1 MNGSRQFKQHIVKIN
16 SKEEEEQKFVVLSPP
31 PILKKNDNKKYIL
44 SQKQERLYNQTLCER
59 IWNEIPNPLSD
70 NCTQKIVKKEL
81 LFLDID
87 RNNNYIFNVKC
98 FDCL

>member
-1 MNGSRQFKQHIVKIN
+1 MNASRQFKQHIFILLN
-16 SKEEEEQKFVVLSPP
+16 TKEEEEEIVVSSPP

-44 SQKQERLYNQTLCER
+44 SHKQERLYNQTLCER
-59 IWNEIPNPLSD
+59 IWKEIPNPMCN
-70 NCTQKIVKKEL
+70 NCMQKIVKKEL

-87 RNNNYIFNVKC
+87 RNNNYIFNIKC